1 MKKVIIAIAGL
12 GLIAG
17 PVALAAPASAVKY
30 SCDQLKPYKVKELK
44 NKYKNKKRSCIREEK
59 RQANSVPPAVSNL
72 SIGPSADTSD
82 YYAFP
87 FSYYAR
93 TFQVPEAALGNIA
106 KFEITEG
113 DEVSSEL
120 VYGGGRKC
128 EDGVCTYTRDYQTAP
143 WGSTHVIGVT
153 TVGKNGKR
161 SEMALTSAVFPAAP
175 SQNYTYT
182 FVANGESTIVPTESG
197 GNNYSKGNQ
206 SVSYSFSKSKEL
218 AFTHTVMATNF
229 NGPASCQIY
238 RDGVLVDEETSNGSY
253 AHCSVPYSY

>member
-44 NKYKNKKRSCIREEK
+44 KKYKNKKRSCIREEK
-59 RQANSVPPAVSNL
+59 RQAKVVPPTVSNL
-72 SIGPSADTSD
+72 SVVPTDRDQGYRWDKATTIYDWA
-82 YYAFP
+82 
-87 FSYYAR
+87 
-93 TFQVPEAALGNIA
+93 FQVPEAARQNIE
-106 KFEITEG
+106 KFEITVG

-120 VYGGGRKC
+120 VYGGAKC
-128 EDGVCTYTRDYQTAP
+128 EDGVCTYTKGYLQAP
-143 WGSTHVIGVT
+143 WGSNTVVGVT

-161 SEMALTSAVFPAAP
+161 SEQVLASGVMPPAP
-175 SQNYTYT
+175 SQTASYT
-182 FVANGESTIVPTESG
+182 FVANGERTIVPTVSG
-197 GNNYSKGNQ
+197 GNSSVAGNQ
-206 SVSYSFSKSKEL
+206 SVTYSFDRGKRLTLYS
-218 AFTHTVMATNF
+218 VMATNY

-253 AHCSVPYSY
+253 AHCSTNGGY

>member
-44 NKYKNKKRSCIREEK
+44 KKYKNKKRSCIREEK
-59 RQANSVPPAVSNL
+59 RQAKVVPPAVSNL
-72 SIGPSADTSD
+72 SIGPSVANGHYTDE
-82 YYAFP
+82 FK
-87 FSYYAR
+87 FYAR
-93 TFQVPEAALGNIA
+93 TFQVPEAARQNIA

-120 VYGGGRKC
+120 VYGIGEKC

-175 SQNYTYT
+175 SRTASYT
-182 FVANGESTIVPTESG
+182 FVANGERTIVPTVSG
-197 GNNYSKGNQ
+197 GNSSVAGNQ
-206 SVSYSFSKSKEL
+206 SVTYSFDRGKRLTLYS
-218 AFTHTVMATNF
+218 VMATNY

-238 RDGVLVDEETSNGSY
+238 RDGELVEEQTSNGSY
-253 AHCSVPYSY
+253 AHCSTNGGY